1 MSVPTAALP
10 ISNRLIFDGDSVCIG
25 AVRCPP
31 TAPDFDDECR
41 SKCYSLAFSRSAV
54 TIRPA
59 GRRPFVEDS
68 TVGSF
73 YNQNQHY
80 SRRLLAPEGDR
91 CEWFGIA
98 PSLVRDAI
106 RPYDP
111 AAADADHELFRF
123 AVAKVPASLYFKQ
136 RTLVHV
142 VRREPRIDPILI
154 EETAIEILSLLVA
167 VAYTGVDRVETM
179 PTDCGRDL
187 AEATKQVLAKRYL
200 HPISLRLLA
209 VEVGASV
216 FHLCRTFRKFHG
228 TTVHRYLVEM
238 RLRRA
243 LEELARERT
252 DLGGLAVA
260 LKFSHHSHFSAAFRS
275 EFGVPPSVARSVLR
289 GTNDGIPPRTVKPLR
304 ER

>member
-1 MSVPTAALP
+1 MVRHRPEPGSRRDSPIRPGRRGRGPRALP
-10 ISNRLIFDGDSVCIG
+10 
-25 AVRCPP
+25 VRCRQGSGLALLQATDPRP
-31 TAPDFDDECR
+31 RR
-41 SKCYSLAFSRSAV
+41 STRA
-54 TIRPA
+54 T
-59 GRRPFVEDS
+59 DS
-68 TVGSF
+68 
-73 YNQNQHY
+73 N
-80 SRRLLAPEGDR
+80 
-91 CEWFGIA
+91 
-98 PSLVRDAI
+98 
-106 RPYDP
+106 
-111 AAADADHELFRF
+111 
-123 AVAKVPASLYFKQ
+123 
-136 RTLVHV
+136 
-142 VRREPRIDPILI
+142 PILI

-275 EFGVPPSVARSVLR
+275 EFGVPPSVARSGPAWDER
-289 GTNDGIPPRTVKPLR
+289 RDSAEDRQATSR
-304 ER
+304 EVRRLLF